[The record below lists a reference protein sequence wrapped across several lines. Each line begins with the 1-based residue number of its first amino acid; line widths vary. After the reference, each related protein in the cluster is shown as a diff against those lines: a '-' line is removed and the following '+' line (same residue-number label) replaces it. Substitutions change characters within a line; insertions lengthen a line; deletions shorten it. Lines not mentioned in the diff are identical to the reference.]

1 MMDSPLDSLKDLTLA
16 IQQVE
21 GFHPVVAALKNGRAA
36 TSDVAW
42 RSSAA
47 LAAGAL
53 GLHAPHTLLIVLAHP
68 RDLDAWS
75 DDLVSVTGVRPA
87 VFPAWD
93 AWPVPDKVIDEV
105 ASQRLRLL
113 RQLEA

>member
-1 MMDSPLDSLKDLTLA
+1 MMDSRFETLKDLTRA

-36 TSDVAW
+36 TIDGAW

-53 GLHAPHTLLIVLAHP
+53 GLHAPHTLLIVVAHP
-68 RDLDAWS
+68 RDLDAWC
-75 DDLVSVTGVRPA
+75 DDLVSFTGVRPA

-93 AWPVPDKVIDEV
+93 ACP
-105 ASQRLRLL
+105 ASHKLI
-113 RQLEA
+113 A

>member
-1 MMDSPLDSLKDLTLA
+1 MCCCAKTDA
-16 IQQVE
+16 NWRWE
-21 GFHPVVAALKNGRAA
+21 G
-36 TSDVAW
+36 AW

-75 DDLVSVTGVRPA
+75 DDLVSVTGLRPA

-93 AWPVPDKVIDEV
+93 AWPVPDTRLDKV
-105 ASQRLRLL
+105 AKLKF
-113 RQLEA
+113 